1 MNNPYKVVEHK
12 CGCQS
17 IMCCDKESILTTW
30 DGLRDNVL
38 TNKICKE
45 LNRAYEKGL
54 KDGKPQA
61 STDDDSGQSAVLGA
75 GYGG

>member
-1 MNNPYKVVEHK
+1 MNNYKVVEHK

-17 IMCCDKESILTTW
+17 IMFCDKESILTTGA
-30 DGLRDNVL
+30 GLRDGFL

-54 KDGKPQA
+54 KDGKLQA
-61 STDDDSGQSAVLGA
+61 STDDGNGQSAVLGA